1 MEFAFYICGL
11 IAILATLRV
20 ITHTNP
26 VHALLY
32 LIISLLAISGVFFS
46 LGAYFAGALEIIVY
60 AGAIMVL
67 FVFVVMMLNLGGSE
81 IEQERQWL
89 KPQVWI
95 GPAILSAIM
104 LVVIVYAIL
113 GVNDQ
118 GIDGTP
124 ISAKAVGITLFGPYV
139 LAVELASMLLLAGL
153 VVAFHVGREE
163 RAGEVLSNRKD
174 DSDEKKNGGARMI
187 PLQHGLILAA
197 ILFVLG
203 LTGLVIRRNLLFML
217 IGLEIMINASALAF
231 VVAGSYWGQTDG
243 QVMYI
248 LAISLAAA
256 EASIGLALLLQLH
269 RRRQNLNIDSVSEMR
284 G

>member
-174 DSDEKKNGGARMI
+174 DSAKKKNGGARMI